1 MHTRS
6 SPVSPTTIE
15 LLRSAVEAAA
25 DTLVTVEGSAPR
37 ARPTLERPKKA
48 EFGDFSTNAAM
59 LYAPL
64 VRASPRDV
72 ATRLAE
78 ELTGRL
84 GAGLDRA
91 EVAGPGFLN
100 LFLSDA
106 WHADALRDLLAA
118 GDGFGAGGAARP
130 QRYNVEFVSSN
141 PTGPVHVGHAR
152 NAAYGDALARVLAFH
167 GHDVFREFY
176 VNDAG
181 TQVQKFAESVRA
193 RARGEAV
200 PEDGYQGEYVN
211 ELAEAVPGAAEMTV
225 EEVARRGI
233 DLMVARTRES
243 LDAFRVS
250 FDSWFAEHTLHDGE
264 PSLVQHA
271 FDVLDGQGRTYRS
284 EGALWLRT
292 TAFGDDKDR
301 VLERSSGDHTYFAS
315 DIAYHQEKR
324 ERGFDRLIDVLGA
337 DHHGYVGRMHAA
349 FTALGGES
357 DRLELLIM
365 QFVHL
370 VSRGERASMSKR
382 AGQFVTLD
390 ELLTE
395 IGVDAAR
402 WFLLARSH
410 DTTIDLDL
418 DLAREQSNDNP
429 VYYVQYAHARIASV
443 LQRVGEPRVDEAVAD
458 GTAARP
464 PMEAAERELVKKL
477 LAFPGEL
484 AEAEAR
490 RSPHR
495 VAAYALELAQVFTAF
510 YRDCKVVRA
519 EPRELET
526 ARIRLCVATRATI
539 ARALDLL
546 GVSAPES
553 M

>member
-1 MHTRS
+1 
-6 SPVSPTTIE
+6 VSPTTIE

-193 RARGEAV
+193 RA
-200 PEDGYQGEYVN
+200 
-211 ELAEAVPGAAEMTV
+211 AARPSPRTATRASTSPTWPPRST
-225 EEVARRGI
+225 ARRRWTSTRSGASAVERML
-233 DLMVARTRES
+233 DRTRGS
-243 LDAFRVS
+243 LARLPD
-250 FDSWFAEHTLHDGE
+250 HDG
-264 PSLVQHA
+264 PVLQRALAAHA
-271 FDVLDGQGRTYRS
+271 RR
-284 EGALWLRT
+284 R
-292 TAFGDDKDR
+292 
-301 VLERSSGDHTYFAS
+301 RSSGRSRPARARHAVRARGRAVGRRSRTRRREGPGARRSTGEHTYFAS
-315 DIAYHQEKR
+315 DIAYHWDKR
-324 ERGFDRLIDVLGA
+324 ERGF
-337 DHHGYVGRMHAA
+337 
-349 FTALGGES
+349 E
-357 DRLELLIM
+357 
-365 QFVHL
+365 
-370 VSRGERASMSKR
+370 
-382 AGQFVTLD
+382 
-390 ELLTE
+390 
-395 IGVDAAR
+395 
-402 WFLLARSH
+402 
-410 DTTIDLDL
+410 
-418 DLAREQSNDNP
+418 
-429 VYYVQYAHARIASV
+429 
-443 LQRVGEPRVDEAVAD
+443 
-458 GTAARP
+458 
-464 PMEAAERELVKKL
+464 
-477 LAFPGEL
+477 
-484 AEAEAR
+484 
-490 RSPHR
+490 
-495 VAAYALELAQVFTAF
+495 
-510 YRDCKVVRA
+510 
-519 EPRELET
+519 
-526 ARIRLCVATRATI
+526 RLCDVWGSTTTATSRA
-539 ARALDLL
+539 
-546 GVSAPES
+546 
-553 M
+553 